1 MRRPRPTPATGP
13 AARVV
18 AARVVAAL
26 VVGALLAGG
35 CSDPASTLDRE
46 GTERAVRRVVG
57 GRIEARVRDV
67 RCPADIARGAGE
79 RVTCVALLAGDTG
92 EVRLRVEQAD
102 DDGTLEVALLDAV
115 VDPADV
121 ADDLRAALVRTFE
134 RGFTV
139 TCGDPGPTVVRPG
152 ATFTCEAVDETDD
165 RGAGTRRVTVT
176 VTDPAGTLR
185 YGVGDGAPE
194 EPAEPEAPEE
204 GSGG

>member
-1 MRRPRPTPATGP
+1 MTRPAGGSWPTR
-13 AARVV
+13 AAVLAVR
-18 AARVVAAL
+18 AAL
-26 VVGALLAGG
+26 VAGALVAGG

-67 RCPADIARGAGE
+67 RCPATIPRGAGE
-79 RVTCVALLAGDTG
+79 QVTCLAVLAGDIG

-102 DDGTLEVALLDAV
+102 DDGTVEVALLDAV

-121 ADDLRAALVRTFE
+121 ADDLRAALVRTFA

-152 ATFTCEAVDETDD
+152 ATFTCEADDETDD

-176 VTDPAGTLR
+176 VADSAGTLR
-185 YGVGDGAPE
+185 YDVG
-194 EPAEPEAPEE
+194 
-204 GSGG
+204 